1 MTGRRLVGRIA
12 LAALLAAGTPS
23 RLAGAEGSD
32 ADRAQLAR
40 LEQRSKAFYELL
52 EHGDRERAGAVWP
65 ALATDLAAFG
75 AALQTRLDRMRDDV
89 MERDGDL
96 EELYRS
102 PRWRDPEV
110 LSLVAAYHLA
120 WVRYQGAQLVGDRA
134 RKQALLK
141 QAIEGFSQ
149 FLLVNEVPEIYGESL
164 YGRGLAFLDLGDT
177 AKAIEDLTAASEEA
191 TVVGKARAA
200 LEEARRRASGKQGPS
215 ENEPE
220 NLLAR
225 LGDLLPRAAGGDAT
239 AERDATTLARGL
251 AARGGLWP
259 ARVTSLVADKLGG
272 ATPHASYG
280 LLLLAQLAVD
290 RGRCADVA
298 PLAETSAAVMDAG
311 HARHRP
317 EILFLDAGCRLNA
330 GKGRE
335 AADEFGK
342 LLAEF
347 PESNQAREAAYYR
360 FRALGVARTSDAAL
374 TPAYEEALGT
384 YLARYPT
391 AEGAPEARYL
401 LAERLRSRGD
411 CARAESEY
419 GRIAS
424 GPFASRARLGALE
437 CGVGELTGKATAEQ
451 RSRVLARL
459 RTFVRETAPRGG
471 DQALVARAA
480 LLGAAVAAGAT
491 PPDHAAVVELLEGF
505 ETRYPEAKEL
515 HPRALELRLVARI
528 VRGELDRAGSDLDA
542 FMGRGGD
549 GERRRTLTR
558 LGRELATQAEAGPT
572 ERRGPALGLA
582 RRVYTAL
589 ADETGDQSD
598 RLMLA
603 DLDLRAGDA
612 GAARR
617 RYEEVLARD
626 GGSAEALRGAARAAA
641 AAGDRAGALAYWRK
655 VLEASTEGGTA
666 WYEARLAQVKLL
678 RDDGRRG
685 EACQLLHGSRGRAT
699 STGADQLNSRLS
711 GMESEVCR

>member
-1 MTGRRLVGRIA
+1 VTGRRLVGRIA

-65 ALATDLAAFG
+65 ALATDLAAFS

-110 LSLVAAYHLA
+110 LSLVATYHLA

-177 AKAIEDLTAASEEA
+177 AKAIEDLTAASGEA
-191 TVVGKARAA
+191 TVAGKARAA
-200 LEEARRRASGKQGPS
+200 LEEARRRATGKQGPT

-290 RGRCADVA
+290 RGRCVDVA
-298 PLAETSAAVMDAG
+298 PLAEASATVTDAG
-311 HARHRP
+311 RARHRP

-347 PESNQAREAAYYR
+347 PESSQAREAAYYR
-360 FRALGVARTSDAAL
+360 SRALGVARTSD
-374 TPAYEEALGT
+374 
-384 YLARYPT
+384 T

-401 LAERLRSRGD
+401 LAELLRSRGD

-419 GRIAS
+419 GHIAS

-437 CGVGELTGKATAEQ
+437 CRVGELGGKAPAEQ
-451 RSRVLARL
+451 RSRVLAGL
-459 RTFVRETAPRGG
+459 RAFVRETAPRGG

-528 VRGELDRAGSDLDA
+528 ARGELDRAGSDLDA

-549 GERRRTLTR
+549 GERRRTLAR
-558 LGRELATQAEAGPT
+558 LGRELATQAEAGPP
-572 ERRGPALGLA
+572 ERRGLALGLA

-589 ADETGDQSD
+589 AEETGDRSD

-612 GAARR
+612 DAARR

-626 GGSAEALRGAARAAA
+626 GGSTEALRGAAREPAPSPTGARSSR
-641 AAGDRAGALAYWRK
+641 RARK
-655 VLEASTEGGTA
+655 EGRPGT
-666 WYEARLAQVKLL
+666 R
-678 RDDGRRG
+678 
-685 EACQLLHGSRGRAT
+685 HGSPR
-699 STGADQLNSRLS
+699 
-711 GMESEVCR
+711 